1 VLRRLS
7 GAAAAL
13 GLGALAAATAL
24 AGPASEGPRMAPRPA
39 LVSNGSEQVRSDLGT
54 YCVESSPGPGQQV
67 GQCADALP
75 PSKPPTPR
83 LQVAPARELVVRFR
97 HRQGLA
103 DEVAGFSASLARA
116 GGKRGFET
124 FGPALEPRRVA
135 QTKRRWSFL
144 LPQDLGRANAL
155 SIFATLETGDAMFT
169 IGLRR
174 LESGAAPLICP
185 ATGGDAFD
193 TAELIGLTLAEAE
206 ALAARHD
213 CIVRVGELDGEPQVG
228 TADYRTDRV
237 NVAVT
242 GGRVERIL
250 GVG

>member
-13 GLGALAAATAL
+13 GLAALAATTVQAA
-24 AGPASEGPRMAPRPA
+24 PASERPRIVPRPA
-39 LVSNGSEQVRSDLGT
+39 LVSNGSEQVRSELGT
-54 YCVESSPGPGQQV
+54 YCVDSSPGPAQPV
-67 GQCADALP
+67 GQCADAVP
-75 PSKPPTPR
+75 PTKPPTPR
-83 LQVAPARELVVRFR
+83 LEVAPARELVVRFR

-103 DEVAGFSASLARA
+103 DEVTGFSASLARA

-135 QTKRRWSFL
+135 QTKRRWSFV

-155 SIFATLETGDAMFT
+155 SIFATLESGDATFT
-169 IGLRR
+169 VGLRR
-174 LESGAAPLICP
+174 LESDIAPLICP

-193 TAELIGLTLAEAE
+193 TDALVGLTLAEAE

-228 TADYRTDRV
+228 TSDYRTDRV